1 MKNKQNF
8 SFLFEGLKLLL
19 NYLTTK
25 MYNLKVIQKDIPEKP
40 PKIEVCI
47 VILDV
52 WIVILVAMV
61 IVAMAS
67 RLFSL
72 GATMFHYFFISN
84 SVGSLSSTVCSKFST
99 YLFNFTLL
107 DSNVLI
113 LSNNSSFDA
122 SDISDARDSWF
133 RPGTWIKK

>member
-1 MKNKQNF
+1 MTNKQNF

-25 MYNLKVIQKDIPEKP
+25 MYNLKVIQKDVPEKP

-52 WIVILVAMV
+52 CIRYLVAMV
-61 IVAMAS
+61 VVAMAS
-67 RLFSL
+67 RLISL

-99 YLFNFTLL
+99 YLFNLTLF

-122 SDISDARDSWF
+122 SDISDANDS
-133 RPGTWIKK
+133 